1 MKKYSSILFIAM
13 LVVVWVACEKNT
25 YNVTERTEV
34 TDMALIKIGYFAPSI
49 THQPV
54 QAKLNGVRVSPTMAY
69 NTPFPGGGLNTGGSN
84 NSDYLV
90 LAPGNN
96 TLQLSVAK
104 VNTDVD
110 SIKVFENQF
119 NFADKR
125 QIVFITDSFPNV
137 AGVLVDV
144 ETPAP
149 ADATKSRIKFIHL
162 IPNVAAVDFYRGT
175 ELLKANV
182 PYKGETEF
190 FDVAAGAANYVIK
203 EAGQSGTLGTQSI
216 TPAAGRIYTFFSRGF
231 KGGAGLLNPRVSAM
245 IVQ

>member
-1 MKKYSSILFIAM
+1 M
-13 LVVVWVACEKNT
+13 LVVAWVACEKNT

-34 TDMALIKIGYFAPSI
+34 TDLALIKIGYFAPSI

-54 QAKLNGVRVSPTMAY
+54 QAKFNGVRVSPTMAY

-84 NSDYLV
+84 NSDYLT
-90 LAPGNN
+90 LAPGNS
-96 TLQLSVAK
+96 TVQLSVAK
-104 VNTDVD
+104 VGTDAD
-110 SIKVFENQF
+110 SIKVFEGQF
-119 NFADKR
+119 NFPDKR
-125 QIVFITDSFPNV
+125 QILFLTDSFPNI
-137 AGVLVDV
+137 ASVLVDV
-144 ETPAP
+144 ETAP
-149 ADATKSRIKFIHL
+149 ATDPAKSRIKFVHL

-190 FDVAAGAANYVIK
+190 FDVAAGAASYVIK
-203 EAGQSGTLGTQSI
+203 EAGQTATLGTQSI
-216 TPAAGRIYTFFSRGF
+216 TPVAGRIYTFFSRGF